1 MLSCLSV
8 SIGPICC
15 LRLWCSSEYLHISL
29 LHSEFHKSL
38 PYSRLIVSKAV
49 SSLSDE
55 ISPLTYQSACAPFT
69 PSKSGQRS
77 DPTYYRGC
85 WHVVSRSLLF
95 GYHHDGS
102 NHPFVPDYRGL
113 RSKAPSSLTRCCC
126 FRVSSIEQYSSLLPP
141 VGVWAVSQSQC
152 G

>member
-8 SIGPICC
+8 NIGPIRC

-29 LHSEFHKSL
+29 LHSEFHESL
-38 PYSRLIVSKAV
+38 PNSRPTVSKAV
-49 SSLSDE
+49 SLLSSE
-55 ISPLTYQSACAPFT
+55 ISPLTYKSACAPFT
-69 PSKSGQRS
+69 PSKSGQRL

-85 WHVVSRSLLF
+85 WHVVSRSLLYR
-95 GYHHDGS
+95 YHQTGS
-102 NHPFVPDYRGL
+102 NPPFFPVYRGL
-113 RSKAPSSLTRCCC
+113 QCRAPSSLTRRCCI
-126 FRVSSIEQYSSLLPP
+126 RLSSIVQYSSLLPP

>member
-8 SIGPICC
+8 NKAPIRC

-29 LHSEFHKSL
+29 LHSEFHESL
-38 PYSRLIVSKAV
+38 AYSRPTVSKDV
-49 SSLSDE
+49 SALSAE
-55 ISPLTYQSACAPFT
+55 ISLLTYWSACAPFT
-69 PSKSGQRS
+69 PSKSGQRL

-85 WHVVSRSLLF
+85 WHVVSRSLLS
-95 GYHHDGS
+95 GYHQSSS
-102 NHPFVPDYRGL
+102 NSTFVPGYRGL
-113 RSKAPSSLTRCCC
+113 RCRAPSSLTRRCC
-126 FRVSSIEQYSSLLPP
+126 FRLSSIEQYSSLLPP

>member
-8 SIGPICC
+8 NIGPVRC
-15 LRLWCSSEYLHISL
+15 LRHWCSSEYLHISL
-29 LHSEFHKSL
+29 LHSEFHEPL
-38 PYSRLIVSKAV
+38 PNSRLAVSKAGP
-49 SSLSDE
+49 SLSDG
-55 ISPLTYQSACAPFT
+55 ISPLTNQSACAPFT
-69 PSKSGQRS
+69 PSKSGQRL

-95 GYHHDGS
+95 GYHQTSS
-102 NHPFVPDYRGL
+102 NSSFFPDYRGL
-113 RSKAPSSLTRCCC
+113 QCRAPSSLTRRCC
-126 FRVSSIEQYSSLLPP
+126 FRLSSIEQYSSLLPP

>member
-8 SIGPICC
+8 NQGPSRC
-15 LRLWCSSEYLHISL
+15 LRHWCSSEYLHISL
-29 LHSEFHKSL
+29 LHSEFHESL
-38 PYSRLIVSKAV
+38 PNSRPTVSKAV
-49 SSLSDE
+49 SQLSCE
-55 ISPLTYQSACAPFT
+55 ISPLTYKSACAPFT
-69 PSKSGQRS
+69 PSKSGQRL

-95 GYHHDGS
+95 GYHQTG
-102 NHPFVPDYRGL
+102 NNPPFFPDYRGL
-113 RSKAPSSLTRCCC
+113 QCRAPSSLTRRCC
-126 FRVSSIEQYSSLLPP
+126 FRLSSIEQYSSLLPP

>member
-8 SIGPICC
+8 NTEPSCC
-15 LRLWCSSEYLHISL
+15 LRHWCSSEYLHISL
-29 LHSEFHKSL
+29 LHSEFHNSL
-38 PYSRLIVSKAV
+38 SDSRPTVLKAV
-49 SSLSDE
+49 SRLSRE
-55 ISPLTYQSACAPFT
+55 ISPLTYKSACAPFT
-69 PSKSGQRS
+69 PSKSGQRL

-95 GYHHDGS
+95 GYHQTGNNPS
-102 NHPFVPDYRGL
+102 FFPDYRGL
-113 RSKAPSSLTRCCC
+113 QCRAPSSLTRRCC
-126 FRVSSIEQYSSLLPP
+126 FRLSSIEQYSSLLPP